1 MVSVAPK
8 KVASLGLK
16 ALIAAKRKAAEEAKT
31 LESVVDKLN
40 TDDSK
45 EADVVGIEKSEEEKS
60 VGSRRLNIK
69 DMIAKKRAQLAKEKA
84 EKDVSSKAPGDNGKI
99 PGDIVVKLYFMGRNW
114 MV

>member
-69 DMIAKKRAQLAKEKA
+69 DIY
-84 EKDVSSKAPGDNGKI
+84 
-99 PGDIVVKLYFMGRNW
+99 KL
-114 MV
+114 